1 MKGAMILSRIS
12 KDEKKQQKEI
22 KKYQRQNVKTPDLL
36 PFVQYKNDCFYMKN
50 GKFADFLKIICQDI
64 PSMSEDEAADI
75 NYCFERFYRTYGAD
89 IKLIGINMPVDTT
102 KNQKYIKH
110 KLEVSRNPVQTRF
123 LNSELAEEEY
133 AQEVLTQR
141 EYYIMFFFDTLEER
155 NDSIETCCRTLG
167 EHFLIDRLNLQ
178 EKETLLFTMCNKNV
192 PVDINQL
199 HSAKYPKQEA
209 VDRYVEEQGF
219 DPYLISRIQPQGGI
233 HFKDDKYITAGTGYE
248 ACVHIY
254 DYKKNIDNY
263 WLNPILNLGSP
274 ASLGNVISVVDI
286 STEDT
291 LKANE
296 NLNRSMNEQD
306 SRYSSAKDRKEM
318 LDAQDRLIELQ
329 TLYDD
334 INNYEEVIKLIHIR
348 LFISALSK
356 DELEKRVSVVMTR
369 LQGKGFKGTV
379 FLGENA
385 NEWNSMFQ
393 SYTEQSKNSY
403 SRYGQVVPAH
413 NLAFGNP
420 FIFSSL
426 NDPYGIYFGTTKNSE
441 GIFNFDPFAITSY
454 RTHYNGVIAGVM
466 GMGKSTTL
474 KNLITVQY
482 SLGTYIRGFDVKD
495 EYGTLVKKLG
505 GKMVYLDGIDNDNQ
519 SDNHGM
525 INIFDILKT
534 DNTEFGSYTKHISKL
549 KVIYRF
555 LKPGA
560 NENELS
566 AFSDCLNKLY
576 KKFNLT
582 SDNGKSITGLAPEC
596 YPTMSD
602 LLNVVNEEITNIDK
616 TDNIIHQQL
625 ELEKKK
631 WLLNI
636 QTTVK
641 ELVSSFG
648 KIFDGH
654 TSIGN
659 IFNEQVVFFNI
670 SKIKDMDKRVF
681 SAVVY
686 NAISICWENCVEL
699 QTPMKEKYIRG
710 EILWEDIRRYLIV
723 IDESHRI
730 VNAKNDFAVDPII
743 NYEREARHLFA
754 GIWFATQNASDFVPQ
769 GSSDN
774 GVQQLQTLFELCQ
787 YKFIMKQ
794 DSNTMPLL
802 TKIFN
807 QQMTQSEV
815 AAIPHLSKGQG
826 ILSIAGDKNIIV
838 NIDVSDERL
847 SIFDGGA

>member
-1 MKGAMILSRIS
+1 MTLSKLS
-12 KDEKKQQKEI
+12 KTEKKQQRDI
-22 KKYQRQNVKTPDLL
+22 KKYQKKKVKTPDLL
-36 PFVQYKNDCFYMKN
+36 PFVQYKDNCFYMRN
-50 GKFADFLKIICQDI
+50 GKYVDFLKIICKDI
-64 PSMSEDEAADI
+64 LSMSVDEAEDI

-89 IKLIGINMPVDTT
+89 IKLVGINMPVDTT

-110 KLEVSRNPVQTRF
+110 KLSKTDNAVQKEFLEV
-123 LNSELAEEEY
+123 ELTEQEY

-141 EYYIMFFFDTLEER
+141 EYYIMFFFNTIDER
-155 NDSIETCCRTLG
+155 TESIENCCRSLG
-167 EHFLIDRLNLQ
+167 EHFLVDKLSQQ

-199 HSAKYPKQEA
+199 HSEKYPKSEA
-209 VDRYVEEQGF
+209 VDRYIEENGF

-233 HFKDDKYITAGTGYE
+233 HFKDDKYICVGNGYE
-248 ACVHIY
+248 ACIHIY

-263 WLNPILNLGSP
+263 WLNPILNLGNP
-274 ASLGNVISVVDI
+274 IMFGNVISLVDI
-286 STEDT
+286 STENP
-291 LKANE
+291 LKATE

-306 SRYSSAKDRKEM
+306 SRYNSAKDRKEM

-334 INNYEEVIKLIHIR
+334 IKNSEEVIKLVHIR

-356 DELEKRVSVVMTR
+356 SELEKRVSDVISK
-369 LQGKGFKGTV
+369 LNGKGFKGTV
-379 FLGENA
+379 FLGENS

-403 SRYGQVVPAH
+403 ARYGQVVPAH

-426 NDPYGIYFGTTKNSE
+426 NDPYGIYFGTTKNSD
-441 GIFNFDPFAITSY
+441 GIFNFDPFKITNY
-454 RTHYNGVIAGVM
+454 RTQYNGVIAGVM
-466 GMGKSTTL
+466 GIGKSSTL
-474 KNLITVQY
+474 KNLITIQF

-495 EYGTLVKKLG
+495 EYATLVKKLG
-505 GKMVYLDGIDNDNQ
+505 GKMIYLDGSDKNDKPGE
-519 SDNHGM
+519 HGM

-534 DNTEFGSYTKHISKL
+534 DNTEYGSYTKHISKL
-549 KVIYRF
+549 KIIYQF
-555 LKPGA
+555 LKPSA
-560 NENELS
+560 TENELS

-576 KKFNLT
+576 TKFNLT
-582 SDNGKSITGLAPEC
+582 SAGSQPITNLPPEK

-602 LLNVVNEEITNIDK
+602 FLSVINDEIVNIES
-616 TDNIIHQQL
+616 TDNVIQQQL

-641 ELVSSFG
+641 ELVNSFG

-654 TSIGN
+654 TSIEN
-659 IFNEQVVFFNI
+659 IFDEQVVFFNI
-670 SKIKDMDKRVF
+670 SRIKNMDKRVF

-686 NAISICWENCVEL
+686 NAISMCWENCVEL

-710 EILWEDIRRYLIV
+710 EISWEDIHRYMIV

-730 VNAKNDFAVDPII
+730 INAKNDFAVDPII

-807 QQMTQSEV
+807 QQMTESEV